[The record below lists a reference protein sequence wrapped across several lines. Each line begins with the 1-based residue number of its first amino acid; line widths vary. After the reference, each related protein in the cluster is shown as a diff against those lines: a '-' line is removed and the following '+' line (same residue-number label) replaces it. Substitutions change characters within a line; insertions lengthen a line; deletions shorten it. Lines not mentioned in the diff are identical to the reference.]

1 MFNKTKLQ
9 DGVNLYIRKTEQF
22 KTVNVTIKWK
32 APLDQ
37 NTASERTVLANVL
50 EESNSQLPT
59 QSAMRKALDELYGTV
74 LYTDVSKRSSQ
85 HIVSLFAESVNDE
98 YFEGEDIFKK
108 LWQLI
113 RAVVF
118 EPKVV
123 NGSFDKAV
131 VEREKRTVRDRI
143 RSVYD
148 DKTRFA
154 QKRMLEIMRPDQP
167 ASISAYGTEQAVSSI
182 TSETLFQ
189 TYKEMIHN
197 DLIDIYVVGDVDE
210 QEIIHQIKEFLPFNA
225 RALLKQTES
234 ENTQSTESVKKV
246 REQQDMKQGKL
257 HLGFSTPVKFG
268 HPDYNKMQVT
278 NGIFGGFAHSKLFMN
293 VREKESMAYYA
304 NSAFASHYGIVYVTA
319 GIDAELEEKAV
330 QLIVEQLKALQQGEI
345 TELELDQTVALLE
358 NSIRS
363 ANDSARSQ
371 IDIYDQYKELDENF
385 TAEGLISKWQ
395 SVSLEDVKEMAKTI
409 QLEVVYLLSGKEGDS
424 K

>member
-1 MFNKTKLQ
+1 MFNKIKLQ

-32 APLDQ
+32 APLEQ
-37 NTASERTVLANVL
+37 SAASERTVLANVL
-50 EESNSQLPT
+50 EESNRKYPT
-59 QSAMRKALDELYGTV
+59 QIAMRKALDELYGTV

-85 HIVSLFAESVNDE
+85 HIVSLFAECVNDE
-98 YFEGEDIFKK
+98 FFAGEDVLKQLFE
-108 LWQLI
+108 LI

-118 EPKVV
+118 EPKASE
-123 NGSFDKAV
+123 NAFDQTV

-148 DKTRFA
+148 DKTRYA

-167 ASISAYGTEQAVSSI
+167 ASISAYGTEEAVSAI
-182 TSETLFQ
+182 TNKSLHQAYED
-189 TYKEMIHN
+189 MIQH

-210 QEIIHQIKEFLPFNA
+210 QDIVTKIKESLPFKA
-225 RALLKQTES
+225 RKVNERLEEKHANTS
-234 ENTQSTESVKKV
+234 EDVKTV
-246 REQQDMKQGKL
+246 RERQDMKQGKL
-257 HLGFSTPVKFG
+257 HLGFSTPVTFR
-268 HPDYNKMQVT
+268 HPDYNKMQVM

-304 NSAFASHYGIVYVTA
+304 NSAFASQYGIVYVTA

-330 QLIVEQLKALQQGEI
+330 QLIVEQLKVMQQGDI
-345 TELELDQTVALLE
+345 TELELNQTVALLE

-363 ANDSARSQ
+363 SNDSARSQ
-371 IDIYDQYKELDENF
+371 IEIYDQYKELDENF
-385 TAEGLISKWQ
+385 TADELISKWH
-395 SVSLEDVKEMAKTI
+395 SVTLEDVKEMANTI
-409 QLEVVYLLSGKEGDS
+409 QLEVVYLLSGKEDDS